1 MARSTRNQPFCW
13 QEKKILMLFRK
24 LFTGNELSKFR
35 NLYGA
40 ITEMDSDFN
49 NQDIKFYTKTIS
61 TYSGLSEDW
70 IPKGLKK
77 LQELKIIEIV
87 EDRINGKFKGKRLI
101 FTPEN
106 IDESIDDTVPV
117 KSTNGKITNGFLE
130 SSEDS
135 SLLEDSIYQ
144 EEINIVKRSS
154 QKNDTCSNYKNK
166 TEYIEDV
173 RKYVEFD
180 TDIENI
186 LDYFYDCYLEKN
198 NNYNH
203 YRIDYETF
211 QESINSLNN
220 IYDFIDNNYQLKG
233 KTTFGIML
241 EYVENYFN
249 TKEKHSIKNFAD
261 EQTFMMFLTTVYKKN
276 TDCEMF
282 FLAGKG
288 KGRRLK
294 DSLSDVI

>member
-13 QEKKILMLFRK
+13 QEKKILRLFRK

-35 NLYGA
+35 NLYGT

-49 NQDIKFYTKTIS
+49 NQDIKYYTKTIA

-77 LQELKIIEIV
+77 LQDLKIIEIV
-87 EDRINGKFKGKRLI
+87 EDRVNGKFKGKRLI

-106 IDESIDDTVPV
+106 IEESIIDTVTV

-130 SSEDS
+130 SSEDI

-144 EEINIVKRSS
+144 EEINKVNRSS
-154 QKNDTCSNYKNK
+154 KINEVTMNYKNK
-166 TEYIEDV
+166 TEYMNDV
-173 RKYVEFD
+173 RRYTEYE

-186 LDYFYDCYLEKN
+186 LDYFYDKYLEKN
-198 NNYNH
+198 NNFNH
-203 YRIDYETF
+203 YRIEYDLF
-211 QESINSLNN
+211 QTVIENLNKM
-220 IYDFIDNNYQLKG
+220 YDFIDNNFIIKG

-241 EYVENYFN
+241 EFTESYFEY
-249 TKEKHSIKNFAD
+249 KKKHSIKNFAD
-261 EQTFMMFLTTVYKKN
+261 EKTLMWFLTTVYKDY
-276 TDCEMF
+276 TDVNMF
-282 FLAGKG
+282 FMNG
-288 KGRRLK
+288 KGRRYK
-294 DSLSDVI
+294 ECLSDVV